1 MRHGHHY
8 VRVLT
13 DYSYWDNVGGESL
26 EAAIEYSAQQA
37 HFIVRTLIP
46 IAHPPRIHHRRLDA
60 QICGSISNYNT
71 KEPYNVKNL
80 QLILWRE
87 LTFHGFL
94 VFRLEAKYADEF
106 FRTFPARV
114 ASGEIKF
121 KEHVERG
128 LEHGPQAIVDVHLG
142 KNFGKSVLVI
152 SDE

>member
-1 MRHGHHY
+1 MFY
-8 VRVLT
+8 L
-13 DYSYWDNVGGESL
+13 
-26 EAAIEYSAQQA
+26 
-37 HFIVRTLIP
+37 
-46 IAHPPRIHHRRLDA
+46 
-60 QICGSISNYNT
+60 QICGCISSYNT
-71 KEPYNVKNL
+71 AEPYNVKNL
-80 QLILWRE
+80 QLLLWKE
-87 LTFHGFL
+87 IHMYGFL
-94 VFRLEAKYADEF
+94 VFSLARKYGDEF